1 MNVRPDLQAQFKQS
15 SMISTS
21 FAFVNTSI
29 QHSGLCCCSALYIAI
44 YSKFLGIKSK
54 PSSASSDSGRLTRP
68 SDKLY
73 PKTCDPF
80 SDKKSASAFVS
91 VYTNGGIPCRYGD
104 VILTIIYECQTFVAL
119 IDDCICSGSRSINP
133 DMVLTFSGMFP
144 QLSKNLGG
152 RSC

>member
-1 MNVRPDLQAQFKQS
+1 MNVRPDLQTQLKQS
-15 SMISTS
+15 SIISTN

-29 QHSGLCCCSALYIAI
+29 QHSGLYNHNFLISY
-44 YSKFLGIKSK
+44 LGIKSK

-68 SDKLY
+68 SDKLN

-104 VILTIIYECQTFVAL
+104 FILTIICECQTSVAL
-119 IDDCICSGSRSINP
+119 IDCICSGPRGISP
-133 DMVLTFSGMFP
+133 DMVITFSGMFP
-144 QLSKNLGG
+144 PLSKNLGG
-152 RSC
+152 GSC